1 MILDRIWRLFFK
13 VDEVL
18 EIVRI
23 AGLFAIFVLIEDG
36 RQTLKLIVF
45 VVFPLDFL
53 DDEFQLK
60 VFLLNDTMVD
70 LADILAEGVE

>member
-23 AGLFAIFVLIEDG
+23 AGLFAIFFLIEDG